1 MTIYLKQSTAS
12 QEVALGYFL
21 DSTDGNTE
29 ETGLTIANTDIK
41 LFKAGATTLA
51 NKNSGGATH
60 ISNGIYYAVLDAT
73 DTNTLG
79 SLVIYCHPTGA
90 LATKVDCVVYPAN
103 VYDSLIGGTD
113 LLDVSTTQLAG
124 QTVTAGAG
132 VTFPTSVASPTN
144 ITAGTITRVTD
155 VTTVNGLAA
164 NVITAAATAADFT
177 TEIQTG
183 LATSAEL
190 AKVPKSDSNVTW
202 NATALASIN
211 TQADLAISDAALA
224 TAANLAIVD
233 TVVDSI
239 LVDTAEIGIAGAGL
253 TALASQSSVNTIDG
267 IVGDILVDTGT
278 SIPATLSTLSTQ
290 SSVNTIDTVVDSIKI
305 TTDKLDTALV
315 LDGAVYQYTANAL
328 ELAPTGGS
336 APTVSQIADAVW
348 DEAIAGHL
356 TAGSTGNALNAAGS
370 AGDPWST
377 PIPAAYGVGT
387 AGNLVGNNLNATVSS
402 RATQTSVDTID
413 GIVDSILDDTAQI
426 GVAGAGLTNIN
437 LPNQTMDIIG
447 NITGN
452 LSGSVGS
459 VTGLTVANLDVAV
472 SSRASPTNITAG
484 TITTVGT
491 VNNLA
496 TNSVNALA
504 LNADAV
510 AEIQSGLATSA
521 SQSTLQTSVNDLP
534 TNAELATALASSDD
548 ATLAQIALVK
558 AKTDNLPASPAA
570 TGAAMTLTSGERTS
584 IATVVWS
591 TVLDGAVTAV
601 QIMRGFGA
609 VLMGKASGL
618 DTSTAVYR
626 DINDTKA
633 RITAT
638 VDESGNRTAITKD
651 LD

>member
-144 ITAGTITRVTD
+144 ITAGTITTVTN

-267 IVGDILVDTGT
+267 IVDDILVDTGT

-638 VDESGNRTAITKD
+638 VDESGNRTVVTKD